1 MLLGRRSIESSKP
14 DAQSARLEL
23 NNPLAKILIKEKCDH
38 IFAKNVKFEDEEFL
52 AQFCLI
58 LFLAKLCPT
67 KSEIERYK
75 KFKPLIFLPEPYGKC
90 RTQGKLG
97 DNHQKSRTR
106 GHAFAKIYLKNNIP
120 SKNSSNKK
128 MFIFV

>member
-52 AQFCLI
+52 AHSKLPNP
-58 LFLAKLCPT
+58 LF
-67 KSEIERYK
+67 
-75 KFKPLIFLPEPYGKC
+75 GK
-90 RTQGKLG
+90 TL
-97 DNHQKSRTR
+97 
-106 GHAFAKIYLKNNIP
+106 
-120 SKNSSNKK
+120 SNK
-128 MFIFV
+128 VRN